1 MTARETISI
10 GWKRGKGRRGGVTE
24 NRRPKRKQEGSRRN
38 SMFLPGERVGLDW
51 IGILNY
57 FYGIE

>member
-1 MTARETISI
+1 M
-10 GWKRGKGRRGGVTE
+10 TE